1 MRASLTAWI
10 GEADAARHLDQFQ
23 VSQASLDLSNIRSR
37 PDDYYISLVGE
48 LFERMR
54 DNSDEAAAWALLG
67 NALADLASRSDKE
80 LQSIRILRSKTA
92 VFASTAF
99 YCGGFPASAYL
110 TLKTTLP
117 DRHDSE
123 AMRAC
128 FDLMARPRVA
138 GMTSEAGPRLVR
150 SIRRGDEPA
159 FREITNN
166 AVTQAKDALLVGPD
180 AWIPARL
187 LEKIIG
193 RLSTTNVRDVLP
205 AGWTPF
211 WTPFV
216 ESLLNRG
223 TWEFFPSQIQAIE
236 RGLLVR
242 DETFSLQMPTGAG
255 KTALCETLLYYHA
268 QRTRRPLLEEI
279 ALGAKLALLLVPLRS
294 LASELRNTVVKR
306 LNGLGISARCA
317 YGGTVLT
324 NDEKGGLD
332 ETRVI
337 VATPEALLGLLGAS
351 DALLGRISLVI
362 CDEGHLLDGGAR
374 GVGLELLLTR
384 LRAREGGPPR
394 FVFVS
399 AIVPNIEEINAW
411 LGGSDEGVV
420 RSDYRPA
427 IAEYAVLR
435 HTGTGV
441 AMAVD
446 LVMHPHESEPIRFTL
461 NRFLTA
467 ADFEYPSPTRRRPKN
482 RRTYDF
488 ASFSC
493 RAIAAGRK
501 ALPMGAVAVFA
512 ANKRGDQGAIGLA
525 EKLIDQLA
533 HPLVLPRP
541 IDYAQADKI
550 RPVVQYLSLEYGPGW
565 LGTQMVAAGAILHH
579 GDIPQEAREV
589 VERLLR
595 DGGARFVICTS
606 TLAEGV
612 NLPIRTLVLYSV
624 QRRTGKGPAE
634 PLLTRDIKNLVGRAG
649 RAGATTKGLVICANP
664 DHWRQVERVARQDVG
679 EPVHGALYALIE
691 RVKQLVARQ
700 SVTLTNENMEAT
712 HALHTLVDGIDATLI
727 DLAADEL
734 GEDALVAE
742 ARRIAGETFAAQ
754 GADEELKAVLDNVF
768 ELRARRVARVGSG
781 RLGWI
786 RETGARLRMLDSVEK
801 SLVLKPVLW
810 ETVAD
815 PLDPTLVN
823 AVLEWA
829 WEQVDVQEGLREVHR
844 KEPSAD
850 LTPLQ
855 APLFESVRKWLR
867 GERFEAIARTTNQE
881 LDVVLAVHGR
891 VVAYVLQVAVEQ
903 GVALLA
909 KVLEGQA
916 RELAPA
922 VVAFP
927 EHLRFGVPTTQ
938 ARILSADGL
947 RHRCAAVELGN
958 ALRSQGEEKERLRAA
973 ALNGLREHEKA
984 WRDHLGDLV
993 YDNTLIDFGTPTADT
1008 EEVV

>member
-10 GEADAARHLDQFQ
+10 GEADAARHLDHFNLR
-23 VSQASLDLSNIRSR
+23 QASLDLSNIRFR
-37 PDDYYISLVGE
+37 ADDFYISLVGE
-48 LFERMR
+48 LFERIR
-54 DNSDEAAAWALLG
+54 DDSEEASAWALLG
-67 NALADLASRSDKE
+67 NALADLASRSEEE
-80 LQSIRILRSKTA
+80 LRSIRILRSKAA

-110 TLKTTLP
+110 TLKTTRP
-117 DRHDSE
+117 DRYDSE

-138 GMTSEAGPRLVR
+138 DMTSEVGRRLVR

-159 FREITNN
+159 FKEITDS
-166 AVTQAKDALLVGPD
+166 AVTQASDALLVGPD

-187 LEKIIG
+187 FEKLVR
-193 RLSTTNVRDVLP
+193 RLSTTNVRNVLP
-205 AGWTPF
+205 AGWSQF

-223 TWEFFPSQIQAIE
+223 TWEFFPSQVQAIE

-268 QRTRRPLLEEI
+268 QRTRLPVLEEI
-279 ALGAKLALLLVPLRS
+279 ALGAKVALLLVPLRS

-332 ETRVI
+332 VTRVI

-362 CDEGHLLDGGAR
+362 CDEGHLLDGGGR

-399 AIVPNIEEINAW
+399 AIVPNIEEINTW
-411 LGGSDEGVV
+411 LGGLDEGVV

-461 NRFLTA
+461 NRFLTGV
-467 ADFEYPSPTRRRPKN
+467 DFEYPSPTRRRPNN

-488 ASFSC
+488 ASFSS

-533 HPLVLPRP
+533 HSLALPRP
-541 IDYAQADKI
+541 IEYAHADQI
-550 RPVVQYLSLEYGPGW
+550 GPVVQYLTLEYGPGW
-565 LGTQMVAAGAILHH
+565 LGTRMVVAGAILHH

-595 DGGARFVICTS
+595 DGGVRFVICTS

-664 DHWRQVERVARQDVG
+664 AHWWQVERVARQDVG
-679 EPVHGALYALIE
+679 EPVYGALYALIK
-691 RVKQLVARQ
+691 RVRQ
-700 SVTLTNENMEAT
+700 ILALTNEVMEANHT
-712 HALHTLVDGIDATLI
+712 LHTLIDGIDATLI

-734 GEDALVAE
+734 GEDVLVAE
-742 ARRIAGETFAAQ
+742 ARRIASETFAAQ

-810 ETVAD
+810 EMVAD
-815 PLDPTLVN
+815 PLDPTLVD

-829 WEQVDVQEGLREVHR
+829 WDQVDVQEGLREAHR
-844 KEPSAD
+844 KEPNAD

-855 APLFESVRKWLR
+855 APLFESVRTWLR
-867 GERFEAIARTTNQE
+867 GERFEAIARITNQD

-891 VVAYVLQVAVEQ
+891 VVTYVLQVAVEQ

-916 RELAPA
+916 RVLAPA

-947 RHRCAAVELGN
+947 RHRAAAVELGN
-958 ALRSQGEEKERLRAA
+958 ALRLQGEDKELLKAA
-973 ALNGLREHEKA
+973 ALNGLRGHEQA
-984 WRDHLGDLV
+984 WRDRLGDLV
-993 YDNTLIDFGTPTADT
+993 YDNTLADLGTPTADT
-1008 EEVV
+1008 EEAE